1 MNKIRRISHLGGPAF
16 LILLVLPAVSFILGI
31 IGYFIF
37 KRVWI
42 TTLIIFVLSLVFMLI
57 EIGLEPTF
65 LIWVTIMTVVCFIS
79 GILTKS
85 IAILIR
91 G

>member
-1 MNKIRRISHLGGPAF
+1 
-16 LILLVLPAVSFILGI
+16 
-31 IGYFIF
+31 
-37 KRVWI
+37 
-42 TTLIIFVLSLVFMLI
+42 MLI

-85 IAILIR
+85 IATLIR

>member
-1 MNKIRRISHLGGPAF
+1 MGGPAF

-37 KRVWI
+37 KRVWV
-42 TTLIIFVLSLVFMLI
+42 TTLIIFVFSLVFMLI

-65 LIWVTIMTVVCFIS
+65 LIWVSIMTVVCFIS

-85 IAILIR
+85 IVTLIR

>member
-1 MNKIRRISHLGGPAF
+1 MSHLGGPAF

-37 KRVWI
+37 KRVWV

-85 IAILIR
+85 IATLIR

>member
-37 KRVWI
+37 KIWI